1 MSQFDRRKFLITGTA
16 VLGASAVGGGDRDG
30 RYAFISNIYA
40 NTVSVIDVK
49 SLKVLNNVPVGRSPN
64 GISVTP

>member
-1 MSQFDRRKFLITGTA
+1 
-16 VLGASAVGGGDRDG
+16 VDRDG
-30 RYAFISNIYA
+30 RYAFISNTYA

-49 SLKVLNNVPVGRSPN
+49 SLKVLKNVPVGRSPN